1 MSEVQAPVTT
11 EREVTI
17 YATRGGNMKKIMT
30 SVKTWGELQPLVRR
44 EGFDLGSLLAAE
56 NINKTDLVNDLAVLP
71 EGNFRLFL
79 RPKQTKSGAT
89 PDRKECF
96 AIIKAHLAVY
106 PNDKSKFIID
116 GKNMT
121 QLSTSV
127 VQDLVAKYCKGTDIA
142 SAVAEA
148 PVKEKAPKAPKAEV
162 VKKVEDVVESV
173 KESKTE
179 SNVEV
184 GTKVKDLTDAERVEG
199 ALSLLSSLGQYESYA
214 KVEKHLNRLSDEI
227 AIANA
232 PAPAPEMREETEEEA
247 LAREARELSAGY
259 R

>member
-17 YATRGGNMKKIMT
+17 YATRGGQMKKIT
-30 SVKTWGELQPLVRR
+30 TAVKTWGELQPLVRR

-79 RPKQTKSGAT
+79 RPKQTKSGA

-96 AIIKAHLAVY
+96 AIIKEHIAKN
-106 PNDKSKFIID
+106 PGDKSKFVID

-121 QLSTSV
+121 QLSTPV
-127 VQDLVAKYCKGTDIA
+127 VQDLVAKYCNGA
-142 SAVAEA
+142 SAPAVAEA
-148 PVKEKAPKAPKAEV
+148 PVKEKAPKAEKAE
-162 VKKVEDVVESV
+162 KAV

-179 SNVEV
+179 SNVVTEAK
-184 GTKVKDLTDAERVEG
+184 GLTDVERVEQ
-199 ALSLLSSLGQYESYA
+199 ALALVAPLSGYDSYA
-214 KVEKHLNRLSDEI
+214 KVEKHLNRLSDEV

-232 PAPAPEMREETEEEA
+232 PGSEMKEETEEEA
-247 LAREARELSAGY
+247 IAREAREMSAGY

>member
-121 QLSTSV
+121 QLSTPV
-127 VQDLVAKYCKGTDIA
+127 VQDLVAKYCGGA
-142 SAVAEA
+142 SAPAVAEA
-148 PVKEKAPKAPKAEV
+148 PVKEKAPKAEKAEAAKEV
-162 VKKVEDVVESV
+162 V
-173 KESKTE
+173 
-179 SNVEV
+179 
-184 GTKVKDLTDAERVEG
+184 TKSKDLTDSERVKQ
-199 ALSLLSSLGQYESYA
+199 ALALVAPLSGYDSYA
-214 KVEKHLNRLSDEI
+214 KVEKHLNRLFDEV

-232 PAPAPEMREETEEEA
+232 PASEMREETEEEA
-247 LAREARELSAGY
+247 IRREAREMGY
-259 R
+259 

>member
-17 YATRGGNMKKIMT
+17 YATRGGQMKKIMT

-79 RPKQTKSGAT
+79 RPKQTKSGA

-96 AIIKAHLAVY
+96 AIIKAHIEKN
-106 PNDKSKFIID
+106 PGDKSKFVID

-121 QLSTSV
+121 QLSTPV
-127 VQDLVAKYCKGTDIA
+127 VQDLVAKYCNGA
-142 SAVAEA
+142 SAPASNTATEA
-148 PVKEKAPKAPKAEV
+148 PKAKAEKAPKAEKVEAAKEV
-162 VKKVEDVVESV
+162 VA
-173 KESKTE
+173 
-179 SNVEV
+179 
-184 GTKVKDLTDAERVEG
+184 DARPLNDSERVEQ
-199 ALSLLSSLGQYESYA
+199 ALALVAPLSGYDSYA
-214 KVEKHLNRLSDEI
+214 KVEKHLNRLSDEV

-232 PAPAPEMREETEEEA
+232 PAPEVREETEEEA
-247 LAREARELSAGY
+247 LAREAREMSAGY

>member
-17 YATRGGNMKKIMT
+17 YATRGGQMKKITT
-30 SVKTWGELQPLVRR
+30 SATTWGDLQPLVRR

-79 RPKQTKSGAT
+79 RPKQTKSGA

-96 AIIKAHLAVY
+96 AIIKAHLANH
-106 PNDKSKFIID
+106 PGDKSKFVID

-121 QLSTSV
+121 QLSTPV
-127 VQDLVAKYCKGTDIA
+127 VQDLVAKYCNGATA
-142 SAVAEA
+142 PAPA
-148 PVKEKAPKAPKAEV
+148 PVQEKAPKA
-162 VKKVEDVVESV
+162 KVEKACETKSTSV
-173 KESKTE
+173 GEPV
-179 SNVEV
+179 SNS
-184 GTKVKDLTDAERVEG
+184 GRVQ
-199 ALSLLSSLGQYESYA
+199 AAINLISSLEDYPSYA
-214 KVEKHLNRLSDEI
+214 KAHKHLDRLLDEV
-227 AIANA
+227 AE
-232 PAPAPEMREETEEEA
+232 PTLREETEEEA
-247 LAREARELSAGY
+247 LAREAREMSAGY